1 MLEHLSELAT
11 ALRIGNLV
19 ASVSENR
26 PDRTMDALEGEGD
39 DIMGLSM
46 ETTGAGSPRLRI
58 LDSGPARVGQSM
70 RMRRGRASRGALL
83 AVAVAAIG
91 PLGLA
96 SSPAHAASSTDPT
109 AATAPLAPAAEEPA
123 PPTEREPLTPEQV
136 KAQVAQAAKL
146 QRQLTAANKEVAA
159 ASAKLAQL
167 AARSSA
173 AMDAVTK
180 ARAAQKA
187 AIAREKTQVE
197 KLRKLTAQAAAAR
210 RDLSNMA
217 YDAYVNGS
225 GSLRDVAA
233 VVGLAKDDEATRQA
247 PLVDYLATA
256 RAADGKHYTSLAQAQ
271 RETAAAAVA
280 ARREREAAT
289 AKAEAAAKA
298 VRDSVAEQQQALTAL
313 QSVAKSK
320 STELTELG
328 IDTGGLGAGVDLG
341 ALTSVTTAPLCT
353 QDSGEHPNGM
363 FPGSALCPISGRPGH
378 MMRPA
383 AARALNAL
391 AAAYEKDLGSP
402 LCITDTYRSYAAQV
416 DVKARKP
423 VLAAKPG
430 TSNHGLGL
438 ATDLCGGIEN
448 FGTPQHQWM
457 KAHAPLF
464 GFYHPAWA
472 QADGSKPEPW
482 HWEFAQ

>member
-1 MLEHLSELAT
+1 M
-11 ALRIGNLV
+11 
-19 ASVSENR
+19 SV
-26 PDRTMDALEGEGD
+26 
-39 DIMGLSM
+39 
-46 ETTGAGSPRLRI
+46 
-58 LDSGPARVGQSM
+58 
-70 RMRRGRASRGALL
+70 RRGPSPRGAL
-83 AVAVAAIG
+83 VALVVALSM
-91 PLGLA
+91 PLGA
-96 SSPAHAASSTDPT
+96 AWAIPAE
-109 AATAPLAPAAEEPA
+109 AATADTATAGITTAADPA
-123 PPTEREPLTPEQV
+123 PPTERAPLTPEQV

-146 QRQLTAANKEVAA
+146 KRQLTAANEEVAA
-159 ASAKLAQL
+159 ASAELTQL

-173 AMDAVTK
+173 AMDSVATAK
-180 ARAAQKA
+180 AAQRAARQRERTQL
-187 AIAREKTQVE
+187 ARLKQ
-197 KLRKLTAQAAAAR
+197 LTAQAAAAR

-233 VVGLAKDDEATRQA
+233 VVGLAEDDQGTRQA

-271 RETAAAAVA
+271 RETAAAAIA

-289 AKAEAAAKA
+289 AKAQAAAKT
-298 VRDSVAEQQQALTAL
+298 VQETVAQQQKALTAL
-313 QSVAKSK
+313 QVVAKSK
-320 STELTELG
+320 SAELSKLG
-328 IDTGGLGAGVDLG
+328 VDAGGLGLGVDQL
-341 ALTSVTTAPLCT
+341 ALSSITTTPLCT
-353 QDSGEHPNGM
+353 RAAGDYPNGM
-363 FPGSALCPISGRPGH
+363 FPGTALCPVVGRPGH

-448 FGTPQHQWM
+448 FGTTQHQWM
-457 KAHAPLF
+457 RSHAPLF

-472 QADGSKPEPW
+472 QPGGSKPEPW
-482 HWEFAQ
+482 HWEFSQ

>member
-1 MLEHLSELAT
+1 M
-11 ALRIGNLV
+11 
-19 ASVSENR
+19 SV
-26 PDRTMDALEGEGD
+26 
-39 DIMGLSM
+39 
-46 ETTGAGSPRLRI
+46 
-58 LDSGPARVGQSM
+58 
-70 RMRRGRASRGALL
+70 RRGRSPRGALL
-83 AVAVAAIG
+83 ALVVALST
-91 PLGLA
+91 PLGA
-96 SSPAHAASSTDPT
+96 AWATPAE
-109 AATAPLAPAAEEPA
+109 AATADTATAGSTTAADPA
-123 PPTEREPLTPEQV
+123 PPTERAPLTPEQV
-136 KAQVAQAAKL
+136 KAQVAQAATLK
-146 QRQLTAANKEVAA
+146 RQLTAANKEVAA
-159 ASAKLAQL
+159 ASAELTQL

-173 AMDAVTK
+173 AMDSVATAK
-180 ARAAQKA
+180 AAQGA
-187 AIAREKTQVE
+187 ARQRERTQLARLKQ
-197 KLRKLTAQAAAAR
+197 LTAQAAAAR

-233 VVGLAKDDEATRQA
+233 VVGLAEDDEGTRQA

-271 RETAAAAVA
+271 RETAAAAIA

-289 AKAEAAAKA
+289 AKAQAAAKT
-298 VRDSVAEQQQALTAL
+298 VQETVAQQQQALTAL
-313 QSVAKSK
+313 QVVAKSK
-320 STELTELG
+320 SAELSKLG
-328 IDTGGLGAGVDLG
+328 VDAGGLGLGVDQL
-341 ALTSVTTAPLCT
+341 ALSSITTTPLCT
-353 QDSGEHPNGM
+353 QAAGDYPNGM
-363 FPGSALCPISGRPGH
+363 FPGTALCPVAGRPGH

-448 FGTPQHQWM
+448 FGTTQHQWM
-457 KAHAPLF
+457 RSHAPLF

-472 QADGSKPEPW
+472 QPGGSKPEPW
-482 HWEFAQ
+482 HWEFSQ

>member
-1 MLEHLSELAT
+1 MPRRPTQELDRYLLDGERIVTAVPAARPGTITRGDQWWNNRRLWAEAT
-11 ALRIGNLV
+11 PG
-19 ASVSENR
+19 
-26 PDRTMDALEGEGD
+26 
-39 DIMGLSM
+39 
-46 ETTGAGSPRLRI
+46 PRYL
-58 LDSGPARVGQSM
+58 AV
-70 RMRRGRASRGALL
+70 RGAPG
-83 AVAVAAIG
+83 AEDGYARYRPVDTAG
-91 PLGLA
+91 WFT
-96 SSPAHAASSTDPT
+96 SPERTVIVEELY
-109 AATAPLAPAAEEPA
+109 AP
-123 PPTEREPLTPEQV
+123 
-136 KAQVAQAAKL
+136 
-146 QRQLTAANKEVAA
+146 
-159 ASAKLAQL
+159 S
-167 AARSSA
+167 
-173 AMDAVTK
+173 
-180 ARAAQKA
+180 
-187 AIAREKTQVE
+187 
-197 KLRKLTAQAAAAR
+197 AAAR

-233 VVGLAKDDEATRQA
+233 VVGLAEDDEGTRQA

-271 RETAAAAVA
+271 RQTAAAAIA

-289 AKAEAAAKA
+289 AKAQAAAKT
-298 VRDSVAEQQQALTAL
+298 VQETVAQQQQALTAL
-313 QSVAKSK
+313 QVVAKSK
-320 STELTELG
+320 SAELSKLG
-328 IDTGGLGAGVDLG
+328 VDAGSLGLGVDQL
-341 ALTSVTTAPLCT
+341 ALRSITTTPLCT
-353 QDSGEHPNGM
+353 QAAGDYPNGM
-363 FPGSALCPISGRPGH
+363 FPGTALCPVAGRPGH

-464 GFYHPAWA
+464 GFCHPAWA
-472 QADGSKPEPW
+472 QAGGSKPEPW

>member
-1 MLEHLSELAT
+1 M
-11 ALRIGNLV
+11 
-19 ASVSENR
+19 SV
-26 PDRTMDALEGEGD
+26 
-39 DIMGLSM
+39 
-46 ETTGAGSPRLRI
+46 
-58 LDSGPARVGQSM
+58 
-70 RMRRGRASRGALL
+70 RRGRVSRGALL
-83 AVAVAAIG
+83 AVAVAMLG
-91 PLGLA
+91 SVGLA
-96 SSPAHAASSTDPT
+96 APAHAATVTDPT
-109 AATAPLAPAAEEPA
+109 SATAAPTAGDPA

-173 AMDAVTK
+173 AMDAVTT
-180 ARAAQKA
+180 ARTAEKA
-187 AIAREKTQVE
+187 AVTREKAQVE

-233 VVGLAKDDEATRQA
+233 VVGLAQDDEATRQA

-256 RAADGKHYTSLAQAQ
+256 RAADGKHYTSLAPAQ
-271 RETAAAAVA
+271 RDTAAAAIA

-289 AKAEAAAKA
+289 AKAEAAAKE
-298 VRDSVAEQQQALTAL
+298 VRDSVAAQQKALTEL
-313 QSVAKSK
+313 QSVAQSK
-320 STELTELG
+320 SAELTKLG
-328 IDTGGLGAGVDLG
+328 IDAGGLGSGVDLA
-341 ALTSVTTAPLCT
+341 ALTSVATTPLCT

-363 FPGSALCPISGRPGH
+363 FPGSALCAIAGRPGH

-448 FGTPQHQWM
+448 FGTAQHQWM

-472 QADGSKPEPW
+472 QAGGSKPEPW